1 MALIWHYLIA
11 NRYIYDKLM
20 KDLVT
25 NKGNKNTLN

>member
-1 MALIWHYLIA
+1 MALIWNYLIT
-11 NRYIYDKLM
+11 NRYIYDKIM